1 MANSA
6 ATAPAASGEGDLS
19 TSLGDYLKTIW
30 RVAGPGAASTGDIAR
45 ELGVT
50 APSVTGMLVRMRTL
64 GLVSYQPYKGAEL
77 TEQGT
82 REVMRLLRRHRVL
95 ETFMIEH
102 LGFGWD
108 EVHVEAERM
117 EHTMS
122 DEFTDRLARYLG
134 QPSFDPHGDPIPRRD
149 GSLPDSPATPLAS
162 APLGAT
168 FRVYRVLTQDRET
181 LSYLTGL
188 GIEPGCELKVSG
200 AEPTGRLLRV
210 VPLTAPLSGSAR
222 HAGTGP
228 EVALSLELAGAI
240 LGETHP

>member
-6 ATAPAASGEGDLS
+6 TETPGVPVEGDLS

-30 RVAGPGAASTGDIAR
+30 RVAGSGPAATGDIAR

-77 TEQGT
+77 TDQGR
-82 REVMRLLRRHRVL
+82 REVMRLLRRHRIL
-95 ETFMIEH
+95 ETFMIEQ

-117 EHTMS
+117 EHAMS

-134 QPSFDPHGDPIPRRD
+134 HPSFDPHGDPIPRSD

-162 APLGAT
+162 VAIGAK
-168 FRVYRVLTQDRET
+168 FRVYRVLAQDRET

-188 GIEPGCELKVSG
+188 GIEPGCDLLVSG

-210 VPLTAPLSGSAR
+210 VRLTAAEGAVRRPPN
-222 HAGTGP
+222 GP